1 LQLKLEKLNNQERNL
16 LKVKKELQRLKLLQ
30 KRMNLLK

>member
-30 KRMNLLK
+30 KRMSLLR

>member
-16 LKVKKELQRLKLLQ
+16 LKVKKELQKLKLRQ
-30 KRMNLLK
+30 KKKSLLK